1 MTPKKPRITTE
12 ATKAKLPKPKRKR
25 PPRSAPKVAPRETWA
40 DGYAKWAAKAERAK
54 RVQCPRCEKLVLAGP
69 HDIHT
74 CYDAKALR
82 EAGLTPSPIAGQP
95 LDGVGSAPA
104 PDFRAIPCGEDVK
117 FTTTAQTWTNATW
130 VLGRAHFPPAA
141 VSQSPIIPPV
151 TEPYP
156 WPVRVLNWLDDA
168 PAKARR
174 TIAAWLRAL
183 AGKVEP

>member
-1 MTPKKPRITTE
+1 MSEKQPRKPRVVTE
-12 ATKAKLPKPKRKR
+12 ATKAKLPRPKRKR
-25 PPRSAPKVAPRETWA
+25 PEGSAP
-40 DGYAKWAAKAERAK
+40 K
-54 RVQCPRCEKLVLAGP
+54 RVQCPRCEKLVPSGP

-104 PDFRAIPCGEDVK
+104 PDFRVIPCGGDVTPMHSSLRTYLAEEFRK
-117 FTTTAQTWTNATW
+117 HP
-130 VLGRAHFPPAA
+130 LMH
-141 VSQSPIIPPV
+141 
-151 TEPYP
+151 EP

-168 PAKARR
+168 PTKARR

-183 AGKVEP
+183 AGKVDV